1 MGMTFST
8 HFSSSSIQF
17 EQQAPINQHVESRR
31 HVHRLLH
38 AIELVA
44 VAVRHAVVKF
54 AVGDERRGLEV
65 LRIEHRIFPLQAV
78 DVIPWLAAHDLG
90 KTLRHVG
97 GIQGVGTVHA
107 GVIDGDLEAVGVG
120 TGRAT
125 ILDGFRS
132 AEGSNGRLGS
142 FPRS

>member
-31 HVHRLLH
+31 
-38 AIELVA
+38 
-44 VAVRHAVVKF
+44 
-54 AVGDERRGLEV
+54 GLEV
-65 LRIEHRIFPLQAV
+65 LRIEHRIFPLQTIN
-78 DVIPWLAAHDLG
+78 VIPRLAAHDLG
-90 KTLRHVG
+90 KTVGYVG
-97 GIQGVGTVHA
+97 GRQGVGTVHA
-107 GVIDGDLEAVGVG
+107 GVIDDGLEAVGVG
-120 TGRAT
+120 TGWAT

-132 AEGSNGRLGS
+132 AEGWNGRLGS

>member
-1 MGMTFST
+1 
-8 HFSSSSIQF
+8 
-17 EQQAPINQHVESRR
+17 
-31 HVHRLLH
+31 
-38 AIELVA
+38 
-44 VAVRHAVVKF
+44 
-54 AVGDERRGLEV
+54 
-65 LRIEHRIFPLQAV
+65 
-78 DVIPWLAAHDLG
+78 
-90 KTLRHVG
+90 LRHVG